1 MKKELPHNKKQMKI
15 NRANYRMTTKEI
27 LDKEKAI
34 KEKIDELLH
43 VRKEPR
49 ENFYLIDIA

>member
-1 MKKELPHNKKQMKI
+1 MKI

-49 ENFYLIDIA
+49 ENFYTIDIA